1 MHCRNLCDAVVLYLT
16 GVCFLGG
23 VTSDFKIFNKV
34 RISRVEV
41 WLVPNPFVLFI
52 DLSCVYYLSLETT
65 HIIIILQRDPS
76 PHDGDSVDI
85 MLEFSLY

>member
-1 MHCRNLCDAVVLYLT
+1 MALRCGKDLARQISLSSET
-16 GVCFLGG
+16 
-23 VTSDFKIFNKV
+23 
-34 RISRVEV
+34 SRVEV